1 MSCTCIYI
9 CICIC
14 VCICICFIFVFVLYL
29 CLFYICDLF
38 SDSELPEQELYCPP
52 LTIRVVD
59 CRSTDNPKKKK
70 KKIFKEKEKLF
81 KEKRRIILYIIAQ
94 NMRIFSKFVSG
105 WEDGTVQPKLHQ
117 ILFMIAPF
125 TLITILIHN
134 LWLCH
139 FTFTFHIKST
149 MLFQHL
155 WLSIFT
161 FSFHF
166 YIDLSVYFHFSS
178 FPDIKF
184 VKSLKLG
191 WFKKY
196 ENS

>member
-1 MSCTCIYI
+1 MCLFYM
-9 CICIC
+9 
-14 VCICICFIFVFVLYL
+14 CICFIFVFVLYVY
-29 CLFYICDLF
+29 LFYICVCFIFVTCFLIQ
-38 SDSELPEQELYCPP
+38 SY
-52 LTIRVVD
+52 
-59 CRSTDNPKKKK
+59 RSRSCTVLLSPSGWLIAGLQTTQRK
-70 KKIFKEKEKLF
+70 KKIIQRKKKNYS
-81 KEKRRIILYIIAQ
+81 YIIAQ

-105 WEDGTVQPKLHQ
+105 WEDGTLQPKLHQ

-125 TLITILIHN
+125 SLITILIHN
-134 LWLCH
+134 LWLRH

-166 YIDLSVYFHFSS
+166 YVDLSVYFHLSS